1 MNLTQIHFPNK
12 WARMGLEYPDD
23 EEPVASTQ
31 GPLEGVAVKYK
42 PLLDSLL
49 SFVHGCEY
57 DKNKVYTKQELRA
70 ITPTD
75 VLRWMNLKTFG
86 TPDPANDANPTE
98 CRSSSLEYWKK
109 AISFSCRIG

>member
-12 WARMGLEYPDD
+12 LARMVLEYPNN
-23 EEPVASTQ
+23 EEPVTSTQ

-42 PLLDSLL
+42 PSLDSLL

-57 DKNKVYTKQELRA
+57 DKNKAYTKRELRA

-86 TPDPANDANPTE
+86 NPDPANDANPTE
-98 CRSSSLEYWKK
+98 CRSSSLEYWK
-109 AISFSCRIG
+109 

>member
-12 WARMGLEYPDD
+12 LARMVFKHPDN

-57 DKNKVYTKQELRA
+57 DKNKAHTKREMRA
-70 ITPTD
+70 ITPND
-75 VLRWMNLKTFG
+75 VL
-86 TPDPANDANPTE
+86 
-98 CRSSSLEYWKK
+98 S
-109 AISFSCRIG
+109 